1 MRRLAIQQPE
11 TLLSIPR
18 MLPTLPPSLSSQN
31 RLASVLCG
39 GVLLCHAAVDAQ
51 FFNDFDVAPHSYY
64 ERTGTD
70 SFSELLTKKEK
81 GEYDFGTETGL
92 PLLRKMLEELEI
104 PVSSQVLVYSQ
115 TSLQR
120 KLVSP
125 ENPRAMY
132 FDENIYLAV
141 MAGGKLE
148 VNSFDPEAGGIF
160 YFEDPPKAAGD
171 HVDFERPKSCLGCHG
186 GSATN
191 FLPGPLARS
200 NFVSD
205 TGRRLGGV
213 RSHERISHRIPFQE
227 RWGGYYVTGAPPTL
241 EHMGNAYATR
251 ESGTVTIDLKARAS
265 LDSLEGLFDP
275 SLVLRGDSNIV
286 PLMLFDHQIE
296 AHNLL
301 VEMRYRERISQF
313 RAAENEGVI
322 PARTLKKTEE
332 FADKLVKY
340 LLFADEVS
348 LAGHQIAPSQ
358 DYLSDFSRNRK
369 ANAAGES
376 LKDFDLKSRLFKN
389 RLSYM
394 IYSEAFEGAPQ
405 SMKDRIYTRLWKILS
420 PGEPVEGYAYFDEGE
435 RARILS
441 ILTATKTDLP
451 ADWGKADELA
461 AAGR

>member
-1 MRRLAIQQPE
+1 MISSFHLRLWFPFRFATLAGGGI
-11 TLLSIPR
+11 LLS
-18 MLPTLPPSLSSQN
+18 LSLAQ
-31 RLASVLCG
+31 
-39 GVLLCHAAVDAQ
+39 AQ

-64 ERTGTD
+64 ERTGAD
-70 SFSELLTKKEK
+70 SFSQLLTKREK

-92 PLLRKMLEELEI
+92 PLLQKMLDELNI

-120 KLVSP
+120 KLVRP

-148 VNSFDPEAGGIF
+148 VNSFDAEAGGIF
-160 YFEDPPKAAGD
+160 YFEDPPKEPGD
-171 HVDFERPKSCLGCHG
+171 HVEFERPKSCLGCHG

-205 TGRRLGGV
+205 TGRRMGGV
-213 RSHERISHRIPFQE
+213 RSHERISHRIPFHE
-227 RWGGYYVTGAPPTL
+227 RWGGYFVTGAPSTL

-251 ESGTVTIDLKARAS
+251 DGGKVTIDLKARAS
-265 LDSLEGLFDP
+265 LENLDGLFDP
-275 SLVLRGDSNIV
+275 ALVLRGDSNIL

-301 VEMRYRERISQF
+301 VEMRYRERISQY
-313 RAAENEGVI
+313 RADENEGVI
-322 PARTLKKTEE
+322 PARTLTKTGA

-348 LAGHQIAPSQ
+348 LAGHQVSPSQ
-358 DYLSDFSRNRK
+358 DYLSDFSQNRK
-369 ANAAGES
+369 ANEAGES

-394 IYSEAFEGAPQ
+394 IYSEAFEGSPQ

-420 PGEPVEGYAYFDEGE
+420 PSEPVEGYDYFDDGE

-441 ILTATKTDLP
+441 ILTATKSDLP
-451 ADWGKADELA
+451 ADWGRAGNLA
-461 AAGR
+461 TAGR

>member
-1 MRRLAIQQPE
+1 MSQ
-11 TLLSIPR
+11 
-18 MLPTLPPSLSSQN
+18 LPSSSRNSFASSLC
-31 RLASVLCG
+31 A
-39 GVLLCHAAVDAQ
+39 GVLLLFSGAHAQ

-70 SFSELLTKKEK
+70 AFSELLTKQEK

-92 PLLRKMLEELEI
+92 PLLQKMLDELDI

-120 KLVSP
+120 KLVRP

-160 YFEDPPKAAGD
+160 YFEDPPKVAGD

-205 TGRRLGGV
+205 TGRRMGGV
-213 RSHERISHRIPFQE
+213 RSHERISHRIPFHE
-227 RWGGYYVTGAPPTL
+227 RWGGYFVTGAPPTL

-251 ESGTVTIDLKARAS
+251 ESGTVTIDLKTRAS
-265 LDSLEGLFDP
+265 LDSLKGLFDP
-275 SLVLRGDSNIV
+275 ALVLRGDSNIL

-313 RAAENEGVI
+313 RAGDNEGVI
-322 PARTLKKTEE
+322 PARTLKKTED
-332 FADKLVKY
+332 FAAKLVKY

-348 LAGHQIAPSQ
+348 LAGHQVSPSQ
-358 DYLSDFSRNRK
+358 DYMSDFSRNRK
-369 ANAAGES
+369 ANAEGES

-405 SMKDRIYTRLWKILS
+405 SMKDRIYARLWTILS
-420 PGEPVEGYAYFDEGE
+420 PDEPVDGYDYFDDGE

-441 ILTATKTDLP
+441 ILSATKSDLP
-451 ADWGKADELA
+451 AEWGKANKLA
-461 AAGR
+461 VAGE

>member
-1 MRRLAIQQPE
+1 MFS
-11 TLLSIPR
+11 TF
-18 MLPTLPPSLSSQN
+18 SLSYSSRY
-31 RLASVLCG
+31 RLVSCLCG
-39 GVLLCHAAVDAQ
+39 GVLLFHAALEAQ

-70 SFSELLTKKEK
+70 SFSKLLTRKEK
-81 GEYDFGTETGL
+81 GDYDFGTETGL
-92 PLLRKMLEELEI
+92 PLLRRMLQELNI

-120 KLVSP
+120 KLVRP

-160 YFEDPPKAAGD
+160 YFEDPPEAPGD
-171 HVDFERPKSCLGCHG
+171 RVDFERPKSCLGCHG

-213 RSHERISHRIPFQE
+213 RSHERISHRIPFHE

-241 EHMGNAYATR
+241 EHMGNAFATR
-251 ESGTVTIDLKARAS
+251 EGGEVTVDLKARAS
-265 LDSLEGLFDP
+265 LETLEGLFDP

-322 PARTLKKTEE
+322 PSRTLVKTEA
-332 FADKLVKY
+332 FADKLVRY

-348 LAGHQIAPSQ
+348 LAGHVITPSQ
-358 DYLSDFSRNRK
+358 DYLRDFSRNRK
-369 ANAAGES
+369 VNAEGES

-394 IYSEAFEGAPQ
+394 IYSEAFEGAPE
-405 SMKDRIYTRLWKILS
+405 SMKNRIYSRLWTILS
-420 PGEPVEGYAYFDEGE
+420 PAEPVEGYDYFEEGE

-451 ADWGKADELA
+451 ADWGRGKGPAV
-461 AAGR
+461 AGR

>member
-1 MRRLAIQQPE
+1 M
-11 TLLSIPR
+11 LLF
-18 MLPTLPPSLSSQN
+18 
-31 RLASVLCG
+31 
-39 GVLLCHAAVDAQ
+39 HAALEAQ

-70 SFSELLTKKEK
+70 SFSELLTRKAK
-81 GEYDFGTETGL
+81 GDYDFGTETGH
-92 PLLRKMLEELEI
+92 PLLRKLLEELNI

-160 YFEDPPKAAGD
+160 YFEDPPEKPGD

-205 TGRRLGGV
+205 TGRRMGGV
-213 RSHERISHRIPFQE
+213 RSHERISHWIPFRE
-227 RWGGYYVTGAPPTL
+227 RWGGYYVTGAPSTL
-241 EHMGNAYATR
+241 EHMGNAFATR
-251 ESGTVTIDLKARAS
+251 EAGEVTIDLKKRAS
-265 LDSLEGLFDP
+265 LETLEGLFDP

-313 RAAENEGVI
+313 RAAENDGVI
-322 PARTLKKTEE
+322 PSRTLVKTEA

-348 LAGHQIAPSQ
+348 LEGHEITPSQ
-358 DYLSDFSRNRK
+358 DYLTDFRRNRK

-405 SMKDRIYTRLWKILS
+405 SMKDRIYSRLRAILS
-420 PGEPVEGYAYFDEGE
+420 PAEPVEGYDYFDEGE

-451 ADWGKADELA
+451 ADWESAKDLA
-461 AAGR
+461 VAGR